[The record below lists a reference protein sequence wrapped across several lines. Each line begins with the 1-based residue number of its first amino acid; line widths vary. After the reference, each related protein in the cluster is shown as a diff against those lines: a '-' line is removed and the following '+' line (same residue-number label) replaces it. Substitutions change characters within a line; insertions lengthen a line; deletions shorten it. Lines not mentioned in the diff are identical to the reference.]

1 MQQST
6 RICPTCHR
14 TVDSSLKYCPFCQ
27 NPVDPALLDDLR
39 WMYRVLQDLDRR
51 IALGEGSTT
60 IQALRDD
67 INGDYLAKRTALGAA
82 GSPKEVASIAA
93 LPRAALEG
101 EKASTAVAQGFSWSA
116 FFAEQSIAIL
126 AYTGAFLLLVAT
138 LSFEVGGWQVL
149 NDTAKLAI
157 VVAVYAL
164 FGIAGLVLLPRPR
177 MRTISQTYLGIF
189 ALMTPLVGLA
199 AYQFEF
205 RAAGF
210 SVQGVVSATAWYTTL
225 VYLALALRTRYQHYS
240 YMGWIVGVLA
250 AESIL
255 LWANVSGA
263 WCLFILAVSAIV
275 LLTPPLLRLPDFFAS
290 PALVVS
296 LVVSV
301 LLAIIMAIVGLIIA
315 LQSLDPYTGMQQIQH
330 PFTVAMV
337 PFALLACFWSIIARS
352 RGLRI
357 GELLELA
364 TLALVIQ
371 TIASIGGDL
380 NISRIQ
386 MGDLLAVLAV
396 LAGATALAYRRLTPD
411 RRTTHSGAWGL
422 ALILPLIGWLFNAS
436 LPDPN
441 QPLLVCLG
449 IGAMLSFILVVSE
462 KAEWWL
468 VYGGLAI
475 LIVFHSVVAGILVQ
489 SGHGIGT
496 TEYAIVTA
504 WALVGLT
511 VVFWIVSLGL
521 TLQASTEHLS
531 RPAYMV
537 AAVTGLYSSLLLIV
551 LPYFQGHL
559 AYETLTLA
567 GFTALALVAGLRDRT
582 LQPASQ
588 IGVGVFGFLTLVPYL
603 LTSASSASYWE
614 WFLPPVAAA
623 LVAVGVRAWLG
634 RGQALPLYIV
644 ALVGLLIGQV
654 RLFSDPSASSAGPL
668 GFSPA
673 IWFTLIFGILGI
685 AVAVI
690 EDHWWVTVLPAYC
703 ALVASIATEQAISGY
718 LLTLAVVAISIL
730 LRSWRGRWWNIALLS
745 ASVLMAMIEISIF
758 RDSSPHAEALK
769 LGFLA
774 VTALAGY
781 ITVVLDRGYPE
792 TVIAASLL
800 IFLPMFTQ
808 SVTSDPPVLF
818 TSLLALEAVAMTVLG
833 VGMRARGQMFIG
845 SGFVALAA
853 LRGAVLAYSSGVPIA
868 VIIAGLALFLLAVAT
883 WLSLQA
889 RALAT
894 TTPVEE

>member
-1 MQQST
+1 MPST
-6 RICPTCHR
+6 RLCPTCHR
-14 TVDSSLKYCPFCQ
+14 IVDSSLQYCPFCQ

-39 WMYRVLQDLDRR
+39 WMYRVIQDLDRR
-51 IALGEGSTT
+51 IALGEGPTT

-67 INGDYLAKRTALGAA
+67 INQEYLAKRTALGAA
-82 GSPKEVASIAA
+82 ASPEEVTSLSA
-93 LPRAALEG
+93 LPRAASEG

-126 AYTGAFLLLVAT
+126 AYTGAFLLLIAT

-149 NDTAKLAI
+149 NNTAKLAI
-157 VVAVYAL
+157 VVVVYAL

-199 AYQFEF
+199 AYQFAF

-263 WCLFILAVSAIV
+263 WSLFILAVAAIV
-275 LLTPPLLRLPDFFAS
+275 LLIPAVLRLPDFFAG

-301 LLAIIMAIVGLIIA
+301 LLAVSMVIVGLVIA
-315 LQSLDPYTGMQQIQH
+315 LQSLDPFTGAQQIQH
-330 PFTVAMV
+330 PFTIATV
-337 PFALLACFWSIIARS
+337 PLAVLACFWSIIARS
-352 RGLRI
+352 RSSRFSE
-357 GELLELA
+357 ELEVA
-364 TLALVIQ
+364 ALALVIQ
-371 TIASIGGDL
+371 AIAAIGGDL
-380 NISRIQ
+380 NISHIQ

-396 LAGATALAYRRLTPD
+396 LAGATALTYRRLAPD
-411 RRTTHSGAWGL
+411 RRITRFGAWGL
-422 ALILPLIGWLFNAS
+422 ALILPLIGWLFNGS

-441 QPLLVCLG
+441 QPLIVCLG
-449 IGAMLSFILVVSE
+449 IGALLSFILVVSE

-468 VYGGLAI
+468 VYGGLSV

-489 SGHGIGT
+489 SGHGIDT
-496 TEYAIVTA
+496 TEYAVITA
-504 WALVGLT
+504 WAQVGLT
-511 VVFWIVSLGL
+511 VVFWVVSVAF
-521 TLQASTEHLS
+521 TLQARVERLS
-531 RPAYMV
+531 RPAYLV
-537 AAVTGLYSSLLLIV
+537 AAMSGLYCSALLFA
-551 LPYFQGHL
+551 LPYFTGHL

-603 LTSASSASYWE
+603 LISPPSASYWE
-614 WFLPPVAAA
+614 WLLPPLAAA
-623 LVAVGVRAWLG
+623 LVAIGVRAWLG

-644 ALVGLLIGQV
+644 ALAGLLIGQV
-654 RLFSDPSASSAGPL
+654 RLFSDFAASSSGPL
-668 GFSPA
+668 GFSAA
-673 IWFTLIFGILGI
+673 IWLTLIFGILGI

-690 EDHWWVTVLPAYC
+690 EDQWWIMALPAYC
-703 ALVASIATEQAISGY
+703 AVVAAIATQQPISGY
-718 LLTLAVVAISIL
+718 LLTLAVVATSIL
-730 LRSWRGRWWNIALLS
+730 LRSWRGRWWNIWLLS
-745 ASVLMAMIEISIF
+745 ASVLMAMIEVGSF
-758 RDSSPHAEALK
+758 GDNLQLK

-781 ITVVLDRGYPE
+781 VTVVLDRGYPE
-792 TVIAASLL
+792 TVVAASLL

-808 SVTSDPPVLF
+808 SVTSDPPALF
-818 TSLLALEAVAMTVLG
+818 TSLLALEAIAMTLLG
-833 VGMRARGQMFIG
+833 VGMRARGQMYIG

-889 RALAT
+889 RALTAT
-894 TTPVEE
+894 TPGE